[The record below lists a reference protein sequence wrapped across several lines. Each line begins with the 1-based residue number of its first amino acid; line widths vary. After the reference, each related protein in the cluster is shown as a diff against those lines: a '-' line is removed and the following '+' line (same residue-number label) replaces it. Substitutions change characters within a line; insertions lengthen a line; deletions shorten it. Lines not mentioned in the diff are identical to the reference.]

1 MPKVGMQPIRR
12 AQLIEAT
19 LECVHKYGL
28 SDTTIARISR
38 QAGVSSGIISHY
50 FGGKDGL
57 LEATMHQ
64 MLIHLQQGVLM
75 RAESAS
81 DPLAHLH
88 AIIDGNFD
96 FEQVAPRSVTTWLAF
111 WTQAMHVPELARL
124 QKINMRRLQSNL
136 RYWLRRLLPKPQAHL
151 AANGLAAL
159 IDGLWLRG
167 AFEEGGIDEDYAR
180 RVCRDYLDL
189 QLAACP
195 QAGTK
200 TEKP

>member
-12 AQLIEAT
+12 AQLIDAT
-19 LECVHKYGL
+19 LECVHRYGL

-57 LEATMHQ
+57 LEATMRE
-64 MLIHLQQGVLM
+64 MLRHLGQGVVM
-75 RAESAS
+75 RAESAR
-81 DPLAHLH
+81 DPLGHLH

-136 RYWLRRLLPKPQAHL
+136 RHWLRQLLPLERARIV
-151 AANGLAAL
+151 ADGTAAL

-167 AFEEGGIDEDYAR
+167 AFEQGGIDADYAR
-180 RVCRDYLDL
+180 QVCRDYLDL
-189 QLAACP
+189 QLASVN
-195 QAGTK
+195 
-200 TEKP
+200 EKP